1 MNQRFEERVLE
12 SLALIEKRVDLILKF
27 LESHP
32 AGFNVTLTGDNA
44 TKDKTMAA
52 RAGTVDQQFL
62 DNGKIRVT
70 LTVVDASGSP
80 TDPATG
86 KPVVLP
92 AGTPQVTCVDSANLL
107 TFTVDPADT
116 SGFGLIQLGTASGD
130 TVGDVVTASVT
141 LAGATSPITGSGDP
155 FDIIAVPPTVDNP
168 AGFAVVESQA

>member
-1 MNQRFEERVLE
+1 MPNELE
-12 SLALIEKRVDLILKF
+12 SNLKLFHDRLGNIERLLEGILHRLAR
-27 LESHP
+27 P
-32 AGFNVTLTGDNA
+32 AGFVVKLSGAVPEKGKKKMPN
-44 TKDKTMAA
+44 
-52 RAGTVDQQFL
+52 VDQQFL

-70 LTVVDASGSP
+70 LTPKDAQGNT

-92 AGTPQVTCVDSANLL
+92 AGTPPVTLTDSAGLL
-107 TFTVDPADT
+107 TFTIDPTDT

-130 TVGDVVTASVT
+130 TVGDVITASAT
-141 LAGATSPITGSGDP
+141 LPGATSPITGTGDP